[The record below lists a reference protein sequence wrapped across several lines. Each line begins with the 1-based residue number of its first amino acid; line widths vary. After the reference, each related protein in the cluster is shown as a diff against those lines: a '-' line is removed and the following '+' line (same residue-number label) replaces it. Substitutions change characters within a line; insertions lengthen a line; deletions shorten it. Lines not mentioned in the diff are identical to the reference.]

1 MPEVCLCGYTVGRPT
16 SHPLHWHHC
25 PLYRPIHTQGHHSG
39 VKDLQEECTSTGNPS
54 IREPP
59 EDGGTR
65 ADLSVQL
72 LLGQKD
78 LDLAY
83 TDCTAPSYATG
94 ASKNMLSAAAKRE
107 KQKITHHQANSA
119 SHGATFSPF
128 VIERLGGWGNYAV
141 AFAKTLAEEACG
153 NGLGEYATV
162 YKRVVEVMSV
172 SMHKAN
178 HRTVSQGL
186 KDSRFHAVRAARNS
200 KKKFRDGAS
209 IIIPSSRFYSRL
221 KWRNWI
227 GRRDEPPR
235 RYSPYPLCNRI
246 EDHSHP

>member
-1 MPEVCLCGYTVGRPT
+1 V
-16 SHPLHWHHC
+16 
-25 PLYRPIHTQGHHSG
+25 
-39 VKDLQEECTSTGNPS
+39 
-54 IREPP
+54 
-59 EDGGTR
+59 
-65 ADLSVQL
+65 
-72 LLGQKD
+72 
-78 LDLAY
+78 Y
-83 TDCTAPSYATG
+83 TDSTAPSYATG

-200 KKKFRDGAS
+200 KKKFTDGAS

-227 GRRDEPPR
+227 GRRDEPPHR
-235 RYSPYPLCNRI
+235 
-246 EDHSHP
+246 